1 MTTTVTKKITR
12 STFKSFINKNI
23 GNLFI
28 KNRSSFDGM
37 VDCVMPIEGGFTPA
51 TASTRHSNSDKY
63 TLGINGVWLVGSS
76 RDYFTNFEDD
86 EFIGIEVSNCC
97 GDFIL
102 AIKK

>member
-1 MTTTVTKKITR
+1 MTTTIIKKITR
-12 STFKSFINKNI
+12 STFKSFINKND
-23 GNLFI
+23 GKLFI

-37 VDCVMPIEGGFTPA
+37 VDCVMPVDGDFTPV
-51 TASTRHSNSDKY
+51 TTSTRHPNSDKY

-76 RDYFTNFEDD
+76 RDYFTNFEND